1 MNYPTPYADTD
12 AKCLCL
18 FRIREL
24 SDGELLVLFQ
34 EVAKAPALSDQPEK
48 ADIPGGVFS
57 RFSRIATH
65 TTEATTSPGSLSCD
79 CN

>member
-1 MNYPTPYADTD
+1 MNYPTSYADTD

-57 RFSRIATH
+57 RFSRLAPRA
-65 TTEATTSPGSLSCD
+65 TEAPISPGSLSYN